1 MLKTIGL
8 VYLALLSA
16 QPEIDLTSNLPDRS
30 APGLTIDRDSM
41 LKMLENS
48 KRHKPRLPLPEPT
61 AKDRETAKNGTLGL
75 VHNGL
80 MRRYYLPTEW
90 STAAFPARSQQ
101 SGLVDYAFKTELFW
115 IISRLNNCAYCLGHQ
130 EAKLAT
136 AGRTEAQIAALDGDW
151 AGADTATKAAR
162 KLAVLKTTSPDQPV
176 PAEVWRDLATKF
188 SPEQQGEIL
197 LTIANYNA
205 MNRWTGGLNIPQ
217 EEHREYQS
225 KLGNEATRKVSVVIG
240 STGKAVWSTRK
251 LPKFDAFMNSVNHIE
266 SLPRFSFESPDTD
279 KSVPTWLGLMKT
291 QGTTGQARLKSW
303 EGAKQIESSEGVN
316 VPALLRGQILW
327 YSARLDNAPH
337 AAAEARKMLKELGQS
352 DADLEALEN
361 LGDGTKLDDKTSKVL
376 NLVRLLTLNPAW
388 VGDTDIKS
396 VELLFGDRATAQ
408 IVELACIAAAVDRL
422 KP

>member
-1 MLKTIGL
+1 MLKSIS
-8 VYLALLSA
+8 LLCLGFFTA
-16 QPEIDLTSNLPDRS
+16 GPEVDLTSATPDRS
-30 APGLTIDRDSM
+30 APSLTVDRDSM

-48 KRHKPRLPLPEPT
+48 KRHKARLPLPEPT
-61 AKDRETAKNGTLGL
+61 AKDRENAKAGTLGL
-75 VHNGL
+75 VNNGL
-80 MRRYYLPTEW
+80 MRRYYLPADW

-151 AGADTATKAAR
+151 ADADGATKAAR
-162 KLAVLKTTSPDQPV
+162 TLAVLKTKSPDQPV
-176 PAEVWRDLATKF
+176 PEQIWKDLATKF
-188 SPEQQGEIL
+188 NPEQQGEIL

-217 EEHREYQS
+217 EEHREYES
-225 KLGNEATRKVSVVIG
+225 KLASESTKKPSTVLG
-240 STGKAVWSTRK
+240 SSGKAGWSSRK
-251 LPKFDAFMNSVNHIE
+251 LPDFASFMSSVNHPE
-266 SLPRFSFESPDTD
+266 SAPGFVFESSNADR
-279 KSVPTWLGLMKT
+279 SVPSFRRLIKM

-303 EGAKQIESSEGVN
+303 EGATKLESAEGVN

-327 YSARLDNAPH
+327 YSARLDNAPQ
-337 AAAEARKMLKELGQS
+337 AASEARKMLKELGQT
-352 DADLEALEN
+352 DADLQTLET
-361 LGDGTKLDDKTSKVL
+361 LDDQKLDDKTLKVMQ
-376 NLVRLLTLNPAW
+376 LVRLLTLNPAW
-388 VGDTDIKS
+388 VGDKDIKA
-396 VELLFGDRATAQ
+396 VQAIYGDRATAQ